1 MKMKHWYFLTMLSL
15 VALLGYATNLPWWQ
29 ATLLGALLNMWE
41 WTLLSPRLVNES
53 KKDGGIEL
61 DHPARY
67 RAVNRD
73 APQWTSGVT
82 ADEDSEDVGFSP
94 TAFDSNSGAI
104 HVNPANGLPMLNGVY
119 DVHGNVFGTTWA
131 DDQWKHD

>member
-1 MKMKHWYFLTMLSL
+1 MKHWYFLTMLSL

-67 RAVNRD
+67 RASTET
-73 APQWTSGVT
+73 PL
-82 ADEDSEDVGFSP
+82 
-94 TAFDSNSGAI
+94 
-104 HVNPANGLPMLNGVY
+104 NGLVALRPMRIVRMWGFRLLRLTAIQALFMSIRQTGCLC
-119 DVHGNVFGTTWA
+119 
-131 DDQWKHD
+131 